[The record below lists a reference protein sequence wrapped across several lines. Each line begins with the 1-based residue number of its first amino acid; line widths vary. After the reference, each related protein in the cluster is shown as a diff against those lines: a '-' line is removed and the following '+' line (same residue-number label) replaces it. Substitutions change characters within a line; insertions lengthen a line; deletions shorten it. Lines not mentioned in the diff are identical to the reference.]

1 MANIEIIDSSRGGK
15 IVCVNNYMYS
25 FCRTSKENISYY
37 FCKSKCGSSA
47 HVSGDKVIRF
57 NEKHNH
63 EDHAEKI
70 TSLKIVKNIRKRA
83 AEEPLVS
90 ANKIYR

>member
-1 MANIEIIDSSRGGK
+1 
-15 IVCVNNYMYS
+15 
-25 FCRTSKENISYY
+25 
-37 FCKSKCGSSA
+37 
-47 HVSGDKVIRF
+47 VIRF